1 MKLNDN
7 VALDFIDQDI
17 LYCWGCP
24 DYAATLLR
32 LNGLYEITVDPD
44 IKKHIDALSTKL
56 LLHTDQ
62 QRYEQLFYQ
71 NRLKLEKGVKGK
83 LRFARELME
92 MEMKE
97 AA

>member
-7 VALDFIDQDI
+7 TALDFIDQDI

-32 LNGLYEITVDPD
+32 LNDLYVITVDPD

-56 LLHTDQ
+56 LLQTDQ
-62 QRYEQLFYQ
+62 HRYEQLFYQ
-71 NRLKLEKGVKGK
+71 NRLKLEKGVRGK
-83 LRFARELME
+83 LLFAGELMK
-92 MEMKE
+92 MELKE
-97 AA
+97 TA

>member
-1 MKLNDN
+1 M
-7 VALDFIDQDI
+7 
-17 LYCWGCP
+17 
-24 DYAATLLR
+24 
-32 LNGLYEITVDPD
+32 ITVDPD

-71 NRLKLEKGVKGK
+71 NRLQLEKGVKDK

-92 MEMKE
+92 LELKE